1 MSEISTMNIKIFIFI
16 SLFSVVFSNAQV
28 LEKGKIYYNGSMT
41 ITTYDWV
48 NNGGFG
54 DSPMETNIITKLLVE
69 ENLNIKVYYNHNA
82 KHYIQ
87 VYKYLGPMDE
97 SIMYMD
103 EKGNIFQVVSGLSPT
118 KHIILVGERKK
129 GSDFGMAVLLQDL

>member
-1 MSEISTMNIKIFIFI
+1 MSKNLTVNIKIFIVS
-16 SLFSVVFSNAQV
+16 SLFFVVFSNAQV

-69 ENLNIKVYYNHNA
+69 ENLNIKIYYNHNT

-87 VYKYLGPMDE
+87 IYKYLGPIDE

-103 EKGNIFQVVSGLSPT
+103 EKGNMFQVFSGLSPN

-129 GSDFGMAVLLQDL
+129 GYDFGMAVLLQNL